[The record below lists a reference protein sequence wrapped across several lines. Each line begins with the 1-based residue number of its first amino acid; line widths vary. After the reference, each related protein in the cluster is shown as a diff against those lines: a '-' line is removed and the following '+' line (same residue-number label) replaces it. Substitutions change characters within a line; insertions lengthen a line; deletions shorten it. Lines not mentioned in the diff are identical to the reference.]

1 MALDLTPARAHPDRL
16 GKTKEEAMPRFS
28 YALMATLMAPLATAT
43 AVPAAA
49 QPAPGQPPAQKI
61 CLNNQDVQS
70 ASSNDGKTMVFRMRN
85 GTTYINHLRGSCP
98 GLRFNGFAWE
108 LRGIADICENQ
119 QTLRVLRSGEVCM
132 LGKFDAP
139 LPKGAKVPTSSQ

>member
-1 MALDLTPARAHPDRL
+1 
-16 GKTKEEAMPRFS
+16 
-28 YALMATLMAPLATAT
+28 MAPLAAAT

-49 QPAPGQPPAQKI
+49 QPAPSQPPAQKI

-70 ASSNDGKTMVFRMRN
+70 AQSTDGKTMVFKMRN

-98 GLRFNGFAWE
+98 GLKFNGFAWE
-108 LRGIADICENQ
+108 LRGINDICENQ

-132 LGKFDAP
+132 LGKFDPP
-139 LPKGAKVPTSSQ
+139 LPRGAKVPTSR